1 MYKQQGTAQEEAH
14 IQEWHL
20 TWVLKDGLKVI
31 EIVDSMGRHEPRAS
45 CWLNGGHMCRD
56 YKSHVVASE

>member
-1 MYKQQGTAQEEAH
+1 VYKQQGTAQEEAH

-31 EIVDSMGRHEPRAS
+31 EIVDSMRRHEPRAIAHVGQMEAICAGTTS
-45 CWLNGGHMCRD
+45 HML
-56 YKSHVVASE
+56 